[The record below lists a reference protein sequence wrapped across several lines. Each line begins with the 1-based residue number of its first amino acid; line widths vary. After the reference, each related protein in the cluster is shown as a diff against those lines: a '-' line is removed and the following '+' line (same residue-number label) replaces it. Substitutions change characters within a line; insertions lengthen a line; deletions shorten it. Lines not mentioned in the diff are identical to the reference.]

1 MRALCMFLALI
12 LPVTAG
18 FAGGDS
24 EGYSLTVEFENLR
37 SPEGTL
43 IVALYNKDGTIPD
56 EKFEHYYK
64 IGQTGIVSTKAQ
76 YTFTDLPEGTYAVS
90 VLHDENNNGKIDK
103 KFIVPKEGIGFPES
117 RPLALPTVRTLK
129 KHRSNSPGTRRLQS
143 ISSICSSDRAWYRQM
158 SHLSSFVPNESNCNV
173 IRRI

>member
-76 YTFTDLPEGTYAVS
+76 YTFTDFPEGTYAVS

-103 KFIVPKEGIGFPES
+103 KFIVPKEGIGFS
-117 RPLALPTVRTLK
+117 RITSIGLTNRPNFK
-129 KHRSNSPGTRRLQS
+129 K
-143 ISSICSSDRAWYRQM
+143 A
-158 SHLSSFVPNESNCNV
+158 SFQLTGNKK
-173 IRRI
+173 ITIHIIYM